1 MTHPRPEAPYTRSV
15 TRTRTSSA
23 ARDGGEPAESRQ
35 ERKLRTRQ
43 ALLDTTLALA
53 AQRGFAAVSL
63 REVARGAGI
72 VPTAFYRHFESME
85 DLGAT
90 VVGDAIAVLRAA
102 LRGEGSRTGGV
113 RSVVELVPDLLVR
126 VRGDEAPFRF
136 LVREVH
142 GGVPEIRDA
151 IDRELRLM
159 EKELAIDLS
168 RLPQSANWSA
178 RDLETAAELVVAIV
192 MAALGQLLDG
202 DRDDSEVVQRA
213 ERQLSMLFV
222 AER

>member
-1 MTHPRPEAPYTRSV
+1 M
-15 TRTRTSSA
+15 
-23 ARDGGEPAESRQ
+23 
-35 ERKLRTRQ
+35 
-43 ALLDTTLALA
+43 ALA
-53 AQRGFAAVSL
+53 AERGFAAVSL

-90 VVGDAIAVLRAA
+90 VVGDVIAVLRAA
-102 LRGEGSRTGGV
+102 LRSEENRAVGV
-113 RSVVELVPDLLVR
+113 RSVVELVSDLLVR

-142 GGVPEIRDA
+142 GGVPEIRDV

-178 RDLETAAELVVAIV
+178 RELETAAELVVAIV

-202 DRDDSEVVQRA
+202 DREDSEVVQRA